1 MESADLGQGD
11 EMILHQKAE
20 FQARFGE
27 ALAVARHKDQK
38 ASWPWYGRL
47 FHWAFV
53 RCSICKLGRKKWR

>member
-1 MESADLGQGD
+1 
-11 EMILHQKAE
+11 MILHQKAE